1 MCFLAMISN
10 HLTRCLHSAERMA
23 SSFLHFRWD
32 WVEKNTFAPPL
43 NHGNRNFPCHS
54 HKTYYIVLQF
64 MQQLILPLIKL
75 QSWHSLAG
83 SVIGYWPREPSRNI
97 SRHTQ
102 RHGKWDSKSLT
113 ARNCFPHHLLRCAPF
128 GNCSFPGTDRSIQWT
143 DGWMQFLVWACS
155 VYGSEKWLPNQCKQV
170 ELRS

>member
-1 MCFLAMISN
+1 MCLLAMISK

-43 NHGNRNFPCHS
+43 NHGNRNVPCHS
-54 HKTYYIVLQF
+54 HKTYYIILHF
-64 MQQLILPLIKL
+64 MQQLIIPLIKL

-97 SRHTQ
+97 SRDTQ
-102 RHGKWDSKSLT
+102 RHGKWDSKSVT
-113 ARNCFPHHLLRCAPF
+113 ARNCFPHHLLAMCTLWQLQL
-128 GNCSFPGTDRSIQWT
+128 SWHWSEHTVDR
-143 DGWMQFLVWACS
+143 
-155 VYGSEKWLPNQCKQV
+155 WLDAISCMG
-170 ELRS
+170 L